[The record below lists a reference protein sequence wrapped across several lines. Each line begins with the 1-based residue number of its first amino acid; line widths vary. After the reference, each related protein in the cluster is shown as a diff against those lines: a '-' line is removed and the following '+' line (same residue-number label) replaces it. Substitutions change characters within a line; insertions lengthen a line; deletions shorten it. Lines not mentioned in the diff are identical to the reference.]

1 MGSEL
6 STTNNRME
14 LRAVIES
21 LRGIPKESKLAIF
34 TDSKYV
40 INGIES
46 WIMKWKKNNWMGS
59 NKKLVKN
66 KDLWLDLDG
75 LTKSLSIKW
84 NWVKGHSGNIENEE
98 VDKLAKQEAKKLI
111 IDHEGKIP
119 RTYFN
124 EFLDFLNISEEY
136 FIKIRNKF
144 TNPVL
149 FKKDNNQELMMDN
162 NGELILEDDWLN
174 SFN

>member
-1 MGSEL
+1 MNNLDYEIYTDGACFGNPGPGGWASIIIKIDTGKRIKIMGSEL

-98 VDKLAKQEAKKLI
+98 VDKLAKQEAKKL
-111 IDHEGKIP
+111 
-119 RTYFN
+119 N
-124 EFLDFLNISEEY
+124 
-136 FIKIRNKF
+136 
-144 TNPVL
+144 
-149 FKKDNNQELMMDN
+149 
-162 NGELILEDDWLN
+162 
-174 SFN
+174 

>member
-98 VDKLAKQEAKKLI
+98 VDKLAKQEAKKL
-111 IDHEGKIP
+111 
-119 RTYFN
+119 N
-124 EFLDFLNISEEY
+124 
-136 FIKIRNKF
+136 
-144 TNPVL
+144 
-149 FKKDNNQELMMDN
+149 
-162 NGELILEDDWLN
+162 
-174 SFN
+174 

>member
-1 MGSEL
+1 MNNLDYEIYTDGACFGNPGPGGWASIIIKIDTGKRIKIMGSEL

-98 VDKLAKQEAKKLI
+98 VYKLAKQEAKKL
-111 IDHEGKIP
+111 
-119 RTYFN
+119 N
-124 EFLDFLNISEEY
+124 
-136 FIKIRNKF
+136 
-144 TNPVL
+144 
-149 FKKDNNQELMMDN
+149 
-162 NGELILEDDWLN
+162 
-174 SFN
+174 